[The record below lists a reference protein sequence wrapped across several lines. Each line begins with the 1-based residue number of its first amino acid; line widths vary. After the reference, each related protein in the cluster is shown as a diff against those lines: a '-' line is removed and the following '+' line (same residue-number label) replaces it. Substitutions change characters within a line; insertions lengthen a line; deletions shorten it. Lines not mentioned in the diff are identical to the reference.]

1 MIFTVDSKQKKLSM
15 QEVMVRAMY
24 SLKDR
29 MPTPVDQALLLLMEE
44 LQMPNSEAIQFGNTV
59 FVTHY
64 SPESDTCVM
73 YALNVDTANNLVKNG
88 ELYTRHLINKGM
100 KGFVTSYD
108 TKAFSIPFKHIEKNH
123 LGTVETWEHN
133 KKFMTAVMFNPKKQ
147 AQRNA

>member
-1 MIFTVDSKQKKLSM
+1 MILTVDSKQQKLPM
-15 QEVMVRAMY
+15 QEVMVRAVY
-24 SLKDR
+24 ALKDR
-29 MPTPVDQALLLLMEE
+29 IPTPPDQTLMLMLEE

-64 SPESDTCVM
+64 SPESATCVM
-73 YALNVDTANNLVKNG
+73 YALNVDTAANLVKNG
-88 ELYTRHLINKGM
+88 EMYTRHLIKKGM

-108 TKAFSIPFKHIEKNH
+108 TKAFSIPFKQIEKNH
-123 LGTVETWEHN
+123 LGTVETWEHG